1 MRRSTLAVALTVI
14 AALLATLGGSPG
26 AAVPPSAAQLAAIP
40 YAGDETGV
48 LSVRPGTYF
57 KGQEIQVVA
66 NFPSDQASDTITFY
80 EEVAADDFAP
90 LDTDEANQLGN
101 AYSKTFQVS
110 DDRRVFAQTS
120 DGDVT
125 QLLRLD
131 PQTVS
136 PDTCTKTGELATIPA
151 IVTEGASID
160 LRANFPSDQDFLD
173 VTFFR
178 KAGDTQTPI
187 GVDESN
193 GLGNAYLSDYEV
205 GGTEE
210 LYAITSAGQ
219 CTAVL
224 TVTPTVIDPANFE
237 ETGKLTTSP
246 TTIREGRTASMLANF
261 PSGSFDVTF
270 FQLKNGVW
278 EVIGTDASNS
288 LGNAYIDHKF
298 DGTETIFAVSSTG
311 KRTNV
316 RDIETI
322 PPNVVSG
329 GPDKLGK
336 NVVYV
341 TTDSGATPRIKG
353 VNYKGKAVLG
363 TGDAVTETLDV
374 DEFAVR
380 GNSSADKPK
389 KPYKIKFE
397 DKQSPFGMPA
407 DKTWILLANYNDWT
421 LVRSMVAWDLGK
433 MLDGLKWTPKSTFA
447 ELFLNG
453 KYVGSYQMVQSIKID
468 KARVNISKTTGQVI
482 EFDPHWKEDGVP
494 GMVGKTGVNYA
505 WKDPDEFK
513 TLDEED
519 CDVATNPDC
528 EDPEGLT
535 SAKISA
541 MKQRIRTFEDVLY
554 GPSGGRDWHTYDP
567 PTPADDWTTYLDLN
581 SAVDYYLAREFTK
594 DNDADMY
601 RSNYFYTNNVDPA
614 STDKFFMGPIWDF
627 DRSAGAK
634 DEPGSTTISE
644 PTGWWMRGNGSQ
656 NHDTNKIH
664 WYTRITDDPRFLNA
678 LHQRWAATK
687 QHFEPVGPAGV
698 SAAVRKLGGDLAG
711 LDEPE
716 VPGDPDYTLGK
727 QVAAND
733 RAVWEDFGGRYHPKA
748 STYSG
753 ELAFLR
759 NWYAERYAWMNREL
773 MKEPPP
779 LT

>member
-1 MRRSTLAVALTVI
+1 MRRSTLAVVLTAVV
-14 AALLATLGGSPG
+14 ALLATLAGSPG
-26 AAVPPSAAQLAAIP
+26 AAAPSAVQPAAIA
-40 YAGDETGV
+40 YEGDETGV

-57 KGQEIQVVA
+57 EGQEVQLLA
-66 NFPSDQASDTITFY
+66 NFPSAKASDTITFY
-80 EEVAADDFAP
+80 EEVATDDFASIG
-90 LDTDEANQLGN
+90 TDDANSLGN
-101 AYSKTFQVS
+101 AYSSTFEVS

-125 QLLRLD
+125 QLLKLD

-136 PDTCTKTGELATIPA
+136 PETCSKTGTLDTDPS
-151 IVTEGASID
+151 IVAEGSSVT
-160 LRANFPSDQDFLD
+160 LRANFASDQDLLD

-178 KAGDTQTPI
+178 KSGDTWAPI
-187 GVDESN
+187 GTDESN
-193 GLGNAYLSDYEV
+193 GLGNAYWNDYEV
-205 GGTEE
+205 TGTQE
-210 LYAITSAGQ
+210 LYAVTSSGQ
-219 CTAVL
+219 CTEVI

-246 TTIREGRTASMLANF
+246 NTIREGRTASTLANF

-270 FQLKNGVW
+270 FQRKDGVW
-278 EVIGTDASNS
+278 EVIGSDASNS
-288 LGNAYIDHKF
+288 LGNAYIDHKY
-298 DGTETIFAVSSTG
+298 DGTETIMAVTSTG
-311 KRTNV
+311 QRTDV
-316 RDIETI
+316 RDIETV

-329 GPDKLGK
+329 GPKKLGK

-341 TTDSGATPRIKG
+341 TTDSGATPKIKG

-363 TGDAVTETLDV
+363 TGNDVTETLDV
-374 DEFAVR
+374 DEVAVR
-380 GNSSADKPK
+380 GNSSADKAK
-389 KPYKIKFE
+389 KPYKLKFE

-407 DKTWILLANYNDWT
+407 DKTWILLANYGDWT

-433 MLDGLKWTPKSTFA
+433 MLDGLKWTPTSTFA

-482 EFDPHWKEDGVP
+482 EFDPHFREDGVP
-494 GMVGKTGVNYA
+494 GMIGKTGVSYA

-513 TLDEED
+513 DGGD
-519 CDVATNPDC
+519 
-528 EDPEGLT
+528 DPEGLT
-535 SAKISA
+535 NAKISA
-541 MKQRIRTFEDVLY
+541 MKQRIRQFEDVLY
-554 GPSGGRDWHTYDP
+554 GPSGGRDWGTYQP
-567 PTPADDWTTYLDLN
+567 STPENDWTTYLDLN

-601 RSNYFYTNNVDPA
+601 RSNYFYTNNVDP
-614 STDKFFMGPIWDF
+614 STTDKFFMGPIWDF

-634 DEPGSTTISE
+634 DEPSSTTVSE
-644 PTGWWMRGNGSQ
+644 PTGWWMRGNGSP

-678 LHQRWAATK
+678 LHDRWAATK
-687 QHFEPVGPAGV
+687 QRFQPVGPAGV
-698 SAAVRKLGGDLAG
+698 STAVRKLGGDVG
-711 LDEPE
+711 GVNEPG
-716 VPGDPDYTLGK
+716 VPGDPDYELGK

-733 RAVWEDFGGRYHPKA
+733 RAVWEDFGGRYHAKA
-748 STYSG
+748 STYPG

-759 NWYAERYAWMNREL
+759 NWYSERYAWMNKEL

-779 LT
+779 LP

>member
-1 MRRSTLAVALTVI
+1 MRRSILAVVLTVV

-26 AAVPPSAAQLAAIP
+26 AAAPSSLVQPTAIA
-40 YAGDETGV
+40 YEGDETGV

-57 KGQEIQVVA
+57 EGQEVQFLA
-66 NFPSDQASDTITFY
+66 NFPTTKASDTVTFY
-80 EEVAADDFAP
+80 EEVATDDFAP
-90 LDTDEANQLGN
+90 IDTDEANHLGN
-101 AYSKTFQVS
+101 AYSSAFEVS
-110 DDRRVFAQTS
+110 DDRRIFAQTS

-125 QLLRLD
+125 QLQKLD
-131 PQTVS
+131 PQSVS
-136 PDTCTKTGELATIPA
+136 PDTCSKTGKLDTLPA
-151 IVTEGASID
+151 IVTEGASIT
-160 LRANFPSDQDFLD
+160 LRANFPSDQELLD

-178 KAGDTQTPI
+178 KTGDALAPL

-193 GLGNAYLSDYEV
+193 GGGNAYWNDYEIE
-205 GGTEE
+205 GTQE
-210 LYAITSAGQ
+210 LFAITSAGQ
-219 CTAVL
+219 CTQVA

-237 ETGKLTTSP
+237 ETGKLSTNP
-246 TTIREGRTASMLANF
+246 ATIRDGRTASTLANF

-270 FQLKNGVW
+270 FQLKDGVW
-278 EVIGTDASNS
+278 EVIGNDASNS
-288 LGNAYIDHKF
+288 LGNAYIDHKY
-298 DGTETIFAVSSTG
+298 DGTETIFAATSTG
-311 KRTNV
+311 KRTDV
-316 RDIETI
+316 RDIETV

-329 GPDKLGK
+329 GPKKLGK

-353 VNYKGKAVLG
+353 VSYKGKAVLG
-363 TGDAVTETLDV
+363 TGGDVTETLDV
-374 DEFAVR
+374 DEVAVR
-380 GNSSADKPK
+380 GNSSAEKAK
-389 KPYKIKFE
+389 KPYKLKFE
-397 DKQSPFGMPA
+397 DKQSPFGMPS
-407 DKTWILLANYNDWT
+407 DKTWILLANYGDWT

-433 MLDGLKWTPKSTFA
+433 MLDGLKWTPTSTFA

-482 EFDPHWKEDGVP
+482 EFDPHWREDGVP

-513 TLDEED
+513 DGG
-519 CDVATNPDC
+519 A
-528 EDPEGLT
+528 DPEGLT
-535 SAKISA
+535 AAKISA
-541 MKQRIRTFEDVLY
+541 MKQRIRAFEDVLY
-554 GPSGGRDWHTYDP
+554 GPSGGRNWATYKP
-567 PTPADDWTTYLDLN
+567 STPENDWTTYLDLN

-601 RSNYFYTNNVDPA
+601 RSNYFYTNNVDPS

-634 DEPGSTTISE
+634 DEPGSTTVSE

-687 QHFEPVGPAGV
+687 QHFEPVGPTGV
-698 SAAVRKLGGDLAG
+698 SAAVRKLGGDLG
-711 LDEPE
+711 GIDEPE
-716 VPGDPDYTLGK
+716 VPGDPDYALGK
-727 QVAAND
+727 TVAGND
-733 RAVWEDFGGRYHPKA
+733 RAVWENFGGRYHAKA
-748 STYSG
+748 ATYSG

-759 NWYAERYAWMNREL
+759 NWYKERYAWMNRQL
-773 MKEPPP
+773 MKAPPP
-779 LT
+779 LP